1 MQDIVPD
8 HIPLVYNQPNKR
20 PMEKLLI
27 IDDQPQVLEIVS
39 YLLDAEGYEV
49 MTATNGREG
58 LEAAKQFRPDLII
71 CDIMMPG
78 MNGYD
83 VLEAARRDPDLAT
96 IPFIFLTA
104 KATPGDL
111 RTGMTA
117 GADDYLT
124 KPFTDEELLAA
135 VRTQLSKRAIVQ
147 DRFQQ
152 KIDLLRQGISTIL
165 PHELRTPL
173 TLILAHT
180 SLLLETGPTLDKD
193 SLMEMIRT
201 IHESGLRLHRLLEN
215 LLVYV
220 SMEGDTGLP
229 VEAPLT
235 PHAKVAILDAAIKRA
250 EAHNRPEDLRTNVTD
265 GEIRMHA
272 FHLRKIIEELV
283 DNAFKFSSRGKPV
296 RLVVT
301 RDDGDLCI
309 EVSDEGRG
317 MSQEQIETIDAYVQF
332 KRYIFEQQGAGV
344 GLTLTKRL
352 VELYGGTFQIDSASG
367 VGTTARI
374 RIPHAWVEHAIS

>member
-1 MQDIVPD
+1 
-8 HIPLVYNQPNKR
+8 
-20 PMEKLLI
+20 MEKLLV

-39 YLLDAEGYEV
+39 YLLNDEGYDV
-49 MTATNGREG
+49 VTAESGREG
-58 LEAAKQFRPDLII
+58 LEAARHFRPDLIL

-78 MNGYD
+78 MSGYE
-83 VLEAARRDPDLAT
+83 VLEAARRDPELAT
-96 IPFIFLTA
+96 TPFIFLTA
-104 KATPGDL
+104 KTSPGDL

-124 KPFTDEELLAA
+124 KPFTDEELIAA
-135 VRTQLSKRAIVQ
+135 VRTQLSKRAIVH

-152 KIDLLRQGISTIL
+152 KIDLLRQGISTML

-180 SLLLETGPTLDKD
+180 SLLLETGAALDHA

-235 PHAKVAILDAAIKRA
+235 PRTKVVVLDAAQRRA
-250 EAHNRPEDLRTNVTD
+250 EAHRRPEDLRTNVAD
-265 GEIRMHA
+265 GQVRMHA
-272 FHLRKIIEELV
+272 FHLRKIVEELV
-283 DNAFKFSSRGKPV
+283 DNALKFSSHGQPV
-296 RLVVT
+296 HLVVSD
-301 RDDGDLCI
+301 DDGDLCI
-309 EVSDEGRG
+309 EVADQGRG
-317 MSQEQIETIDAYVQF
+317 MSHDQIETIDAYVQF

-352 VELYGGTFQIDSASG
+352 VELYGGTFHVESATG
-367 VGTTARI
+367 AGTTARI
-374 RIPHAWVEHAIS
+374 RIPDAWVSAEVFA